1 MVFIVIE
8 AWYPAKIARLVA
20 EKYLEV
26 TQKYPPDESLG
37 EWGFGPIQNAT
48 KDGVH
53 VISGWE
59 CKDDKIKGSL
69 MALGKAMLMYTEL
82 EGYHFSMDTYVDAIE
97 AFKMIDMKG
106 PQ

>member
-20 EKYLEV
+20 QKYLEV
-26 TQKYPPDESLG
+26 TQKYPPDRSLG
-37 EWGFGPIQNAT
+37 EMVFGPIQRVT
-48 KDGVH
+48 KDGIH

-59 CKDDKIKGSL
+59 CKDGKIKDSL
-69 MALGKAMLMYTEL
+69 MALGKAMLMYAEI
-82 EGYHFSMDTYVDAIE
+82 EGYQFSMDAYVDVIE
-97 AFKMIDMKG
+97 AYSMIGMKG